1 MSSYKVR
8 QPLLL
13 MQEAQPITGLTLGS
27 THTQSASKIIIR
39 STCAAVVTSLC
50 GTEGSAIIAASNV
63 APTDIVI
70 VTAGC
75 LSGSLFWSGACCI
88 VADTI
93 TVKYYNWNAVS
104 ALSFPVTF
112 NYIALG

>member
-1 MSSYKVR
+1 MSKYKIR
-8 QPLLL
+8 QPLTLT
-13 MQEAQPITGLTLGS
+13 QELQPITGLTVG
-27 THTQSASKIIIR
+27 TNHTQSASKLIIS
-39 STCAAVVTSLC
+39 STCAAVVTSLS
-50 GTEGSAIIAASNV
+50 GTTGSVIIAASNV
-63 APTDIVI
+63 ATTDIVI

-88 VADTI
+88 TANTI

-112 NYIALG
+112 DYIAIG